1 MKKKWKVIF
10 TIRGEKWN
18 CLSIFPEPSKT
29 IAKPSSFS
37 KKKNSSQY
45 SQHWFCSKYLWQ
57 QEVSK
62 LCVYNSIFSDDV
74 LMFPKS
80 FLIFLC
86 KWMCQTMTASGEQRS
101 RQGGGI
107 VRPPKHLPAQ
117 MKTQN
122 PVEFILDEEAKDR
135 TALWVLSG
143 HTKLPCCA
151 HSQHPYLQS
160 FTVSNVQWGTGV
172 F

>member
-101 RQGGGI
+101 RRGGGLSGPQSTSQ
-107 VRPPKHLPAQ
+107 RRWRR
-117 MKTQN
+117 KTQWSL
-122 PVEFILDEEAKDR
+122 FWMRKQR
-135 TALWVLSG
+135 TAQHSESCPDTQSCLAVPILSIPTYKVL
-143 HTKLPCCA
+143 
-151 HSQHPYLQS
+151 Q
-160 FTVSNVQWGTGV
+160 
-172 F
+172 